1 MQLRL
6 FIPFL
11 ISGALA
17 TAHCPALHH
26 GSRTIPS
33 EKIKGASISY
43 KETTVCTLDDI
54 NAYSGYVHL
63 PPKRT
68 DAVPHWRNLF
78 FYYAKSTSKSN
89 APLTIYLGGG
99 PGASS
104 IGSMATGT
112 GPCNVNPDSNSTSP
126 NPWSW
131 TAESDILWI
140 DQPVQTGFSYDE
152 ITPATIDYSTSA
164 ITPIAEGQDGDVPAV
179 NVTFNVG
186 VFGSQD
192 YNGTANSTSNAAV
205 DMWGF
210 LQVWLNEFPE
220 YKSQEKNIH
229 IWTESF
235 GGRYGP
241 AYTFY
246 ILNQNAKIHNGT
258 LDGVSSPSQINV
270 KTLSIHNGCSDVLTQ
285 GNFYPEFAY
294 NNTYEVQ
301 SINEEQYLLA
311 KENIAKEGGCFDL
324 VQQCHALADEL
335 DPENLG
341 NNAEVNAACLA
352 ADNYCY
358 QNVLGLYALSGRDVH
373 DLAALGTITYP
384 APYADGFF
392 NRQWVQEALGG
403 KVNYTSN
410 SNVVYNAFGM
420 TGNALITRGKAMDE
434 FASIMEQGVKVN
446 LVYGDRDYV
455 CNWLGGENVSLS
467 IDHKDAAAFHSSGYA
482 NLTTN
487 STYTGGV
494 VRQQGNLSFTRV
506 FEAGHAGPSY
516 QPETFF
522 QLFSR
527 IMRSRDIATGE
538 ISLAGPEGA
547 NYHTRG
553 PQSSF
558 HVKNVLPEPAFPV
571 CYTLSMTTTCTANQ
585 QAALLDG
592 TAVVEDF
599 VVQWPSL

>member
-1 MQLRL
+1 MQFLS
-6 FIPFL
+6 FIPLL
-11 ISGALA
+11 ITGALA
-17 TAHCPALHH
+17 SAHCAAPHDGLN
-26 GSRTIPS
+26 TIHS

-43 KETTVCTLDDI
+43 KETTICTLDDI
-54 NAYSGYVHL
+54 TAYSGYVHL

-68 DAVPHWRNLF
+68 DAVPHRRNLF
-78 FYYAKSTSKSN
+78 FYYAKSTTNSN

-104 IGSMATGT
+104 MGAMATGT
-112 GPCNVNPDSNSTSP
+112 GPCNVNPDSNSTSR

-152 ITPATIDYSTSA
+152 ATSATIDYSSSV
-164 ITPIAEGQDGDVPAV
+164 ITPIEEGQDVPGV
-179 NVTFNVG
+179 NATFNVG

-192 YNGTANSTSNAAV
+192 FNGTANSTSNAAV

-210 LQVWLNEFPE
+210 LQVWLDEFPE
-220 YKSQEKNIH
+220 YKSHEKDIH

-241 AYTFY
+241 AYTYY
-246 ILNQNAKIHNGT
+246 ILAQNSKSHNGT
-258 LDGVSSPSQINV
+258 LDGVTSPSQIKV

-294 NNTYEVQ
+294 NNTYGVEA
-301 SINEEQYLLA
+301 IDEEQYTLA
-311 KENIAKEGGCFDL
+311 KENIVKEGGCFDL
-324 VQQCHALADEL
+324 VEQCHALADEL

-341 NNAEVNAACLA
+341 DNAQVNAACLA
-352 ADNYCY
+352 ADSYCY

-373 DLAALGTITYP
+373 DLAAIPTNTHP

-392 NRQWVQEALGG
+392 NREWVQQALGG

-410 SNVVYNAFGM
+410 SNAVYNAFGS
-420 TGNALITRGKAMDE
+420 TGNALISRGRAMHE
-434 FASIMEQGVKVN
+434 FASIMEQGVKLN

-455 CNWLGGENVSLS
+455 CNWLGGENISLS

-482 NLTTN
+482 NLTTS

-506 FEAGHAGPSY
+506 FEAGHEGPSY

-522 QLFSR
+522 RLFSR

-538 ISLAGPEGA
+538 VSLSGPEGA
-547 NYHTRG
+547 KYQTHG
-553 PQSSF
+553 PHSSF
-558 HVKNVLPEPAFPV
+558 HIKNILPEPAVPV

-585 QAALLDG
+585 QAALLNG

-599 VVQWPSL
+599 VVQWPAL

>member
-1 MQLRL
+1 MQLRSFL
-6 FIPFL
+6 PFL

-17 TAHCPALHH
+17 GSHCAVPHDGL
-26 GSRTIPS
+26 STLSS

-43 KETTVCTLDDI
+43 KETLICTLDDI
-54 NAYSGYVHL
+54 NAYTGYVHL

-68 DAVPHWRNLF
+68 DALPHWRNLF

-104 IGSMATGT
+104 IGAMATGT

-152 ITPATIDYSTSA
+152 LTPATIDYSTSA
-164 ITPIAEGQDGDVPAV
+164 ITLIEDGQDVPAV
-179 NVTFNVG
+179 NATFNVG
-186 VFGSQD
+186 IFGSQD
-192 YNGTANSTSNAAV
+192 FNGTANSTTNAAA

-220 YKSQEKNIH
+220 YKSHEKNNIH

-241 AYTFY
+241 TYTSY
-246 ILNQNAKIHNGT
+246 ILNQNAKPHNGT
-258 LDGVSSPSQINV
+258 LDGVSSPSQIKV
-270 KTLSIHNGCSDVLTQ
+270 KTLSIHNGCSDVITQ

-294 NNTYEVQ
+294 NNTYNVQ
-301 SINEEQYLLA
+301 AINEEEYLLA
-311 KENIAKEGGCFDL
+311 KENIVKEGGCFDL
-324 VQQCHALADEL
+324 VEQCHALADAL

-373 DLAALGTITYP
+373 DLAAIPTTTHP

-410 SNVVYNAFGM
+410 SNAVYNAFGM
-420 TGNALITRGKAMDE
+420 TGNALITRTKAMDE
-434 FASIMEQGVKVN
+434 FASIMAQGVKLN

-482 NLTTN
+482 DLTTN
-487 STYTGGV
+487 STHIGGV

-506 FEAGHAGPSY
+506 FGAGHEGPSY

-522 QLFSR
+522 RLFSR

-538 ISLAGPEGA
+538 VSLAGPQGA
-547 NYHTRG
+547 KYRTRG

-558 HVKNVLPEPAFPV
+558 HIKNILPEPAVPI
-571 CYTLSMTTTCTANQ
+571 CYTLSMATTCTANQ
-585 QAALLDG
+585 QAALMNG

-599 VVQWPSL
+599 VVQWPTL